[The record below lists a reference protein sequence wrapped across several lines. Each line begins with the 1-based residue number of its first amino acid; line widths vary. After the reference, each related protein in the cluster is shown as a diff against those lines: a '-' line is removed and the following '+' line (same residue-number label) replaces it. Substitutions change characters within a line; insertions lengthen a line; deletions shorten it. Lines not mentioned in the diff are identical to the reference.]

1 MSTEDLQWLKIKTQI
16 LLEPAFALP
25 LEAKV
30 MKVIRELPAVLRVD
44 DELMVSFDG
53 IDHQRMAEDL
63 EFGTTTLPRLGLIS
77 RISRMLLEDF
87 EEKISSMELV

>member
-53 IDHQRMAEDL
+53 IDHRRRAAIL
-63 EFGTTTLPRLGLIS
+63 CRRRVLASP
-77 RISRMLLEDF
+77 LLA
-87 EEKISSMELV
+87 L